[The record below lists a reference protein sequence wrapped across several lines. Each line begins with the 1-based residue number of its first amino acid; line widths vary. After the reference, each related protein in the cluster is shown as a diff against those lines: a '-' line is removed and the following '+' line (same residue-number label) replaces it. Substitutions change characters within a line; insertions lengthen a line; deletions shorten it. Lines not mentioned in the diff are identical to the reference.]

1 MAGNIPVAVMREVSD
16 MPLKMLPSESRREVG
31 VGYPTLPGKS
41 DESSDPIRLTA
52 VVRPGDHRDHQPG
65 TVCAAALVKIE

>member
-41 DESSDPIRLTA
+41 DESSDPIRLID
-52 VVRPGDHRDHQPG
+52 GD
-65 TVCAAALVKIE
+65 E